1 MKAIIVTIASG
12 ACLFLV
18 ACATPYQHLGL
29 GGGFTDKQI
38 APDTFKIHFRGNG
51 YTPDK
56 RAQDLAVL
64 RAAELT
70 LEHGYQYFTV
80 LNAGS
85 SDRGFVAPVTGTVVG
100 NTVIASGGGL
110 YHFSG
115 VDLVINCTHEKTP
128 GAQDAKYVSWLIRAT
143 YDLKT

>member
-1 MKAIIVTIASG
+1 MKTIIIGCA
-12 ACLFLV
+12 LLLV
-18 ACATPYQHLGL
+18 SCATPYQHMGL

-38 APDTFKIHFRGNG
+38 APDVFKIHFRGNG

-70 LEHGYQYFTV
+70 LEHGYQYFTP
-80 LNAGS
+80 LNVGS
-85 SDRGFVAPVTGTVVG
+85 SDRGFVAPITGTVVG

-110 YHFSG
+110 YHFPG
-115 VDLVINCTHEKTP
+115 VDLVIKCSHEKTE

-143 YDLKT
+143 YDLKS